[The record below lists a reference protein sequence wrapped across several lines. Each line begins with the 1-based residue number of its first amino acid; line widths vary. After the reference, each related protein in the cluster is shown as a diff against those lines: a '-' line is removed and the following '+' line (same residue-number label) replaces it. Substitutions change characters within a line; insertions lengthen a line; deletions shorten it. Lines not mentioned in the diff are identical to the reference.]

1 MAFFHPFFPLYHM
14 VNYDVQW
21 LLLQKVW
28 NSERDSITSKV
39 LGSESKWPL
48 LQFSP
53 SKSWSEKQRS
63 SNEWVPFLPTRVV
76 CVQVMNLLS
85 INRSAGFEQ
94 VYSDLLLGVYIIPFM
109 RSSYIYRM
117 EDDAHRV
124 EGGEIQ
130 TSEDVNMLKVFQL
143 NMLKS
148 SM

>member
-1 MAFFHPFFPLYHM
+1 M
-14 VNYDVQW
+14 
-21 LLLQKVW
+21 
-28 NSERDSITSKV
+28 
-39 LGSESKWPL
+39 
-48 LQFSP
+48 
-53 SKSWSEKQRS
+53 
-63 SNEWVPFLPTRVV
+63 PTRVV

-85 INRSAGFEQ
+85 INTSAGFEQ

-130 TSEDVNMLKVFQL
+130 TLEDVNMFKVFQL

>member
-1 MAFFHPFFPLYHM
+1 M
-14 VNYDVQW
+14 
-21 LLLQKVW
+21 
-28 NSERDSITSKV
+28 
-39 LGSESKWPL
+39 
-48 LQFSP
+48 
-53 SKSWSEKQRS
+53 
-63 SNEWVPFLPTRVV
+63 PTRVV

-85 INRSAGFEQ
+85 INTSAGFEH
-94 VYSDLLLGVYIIPFM
+94 VNSDLLLGVYIIPFM

-117 EDDAHRV
+117 EDNAHRV

>member
-1 MAFFHPFFPLYHM
+1 M
-14 VNYDVQW
+14 
-21 LLLQKVW
+21 
-28 NSERDSITSKV
+28 
-39 LGSESKWPL
+39 G
-48 LQFSP
+48 
-53 SKSWSEKQRS
+53 
-63 SNEWVPFLPTRVV
+63 PFLDHTRVV

-85 INRSAGFEQ
+85 INTSAGFEH
-94 VYSDLLLGVYIIPFM
+94 VNSDLLLGVYIIPFM

-117 EDDAHRV
+117 EDNAHRV